1 MLAPSRWS
9 LRAVV
14 LLALVPA
21 GAPAQERAA
30 LPPGIALGVV
40 VDPSGE
46 PVAGAR
52 VTLLG
57 RADPCAPPAS
67 RRELLV
73 EVGTTETDAR
83 GRFSLALPYRDLFA
97 IEAGIEGI
105 ARSKLMAPV
114 IPGSPTTLRLRT
126 LRELRGTVTDADGE
140 PVPGAALVALDP
152 PEETVPA
159 LGRQLGMLVSAPR
172 HATYTDAAGQFVIH
186 TALPAGARLAVATGH
201 GSVMCELPEGP
212 VCDIRLEAE
221 RRLLLTFLDP
231 DGEPLPGVQLDVPFQ
246 PLLAASWATSD
257 ADGELDAH
265 LLGTESLV
273 RVRTADHATIGL
285 LIQQF
290 PRRLGKE
297 ITLRPETWLRCR
309 LVDRGGRPLPD
320 RRILLAGEVELVP
333 LPGPEPSSARVPLD
347 HQTRTDAEGYVDL
360 PESMV
365 ADDGSALWIE
375 TGTQRWVLAARAATA
390 EQLRGAELRVPRTS
404 TIEGTVLDPDGVPR
418 AGVGVLLQPLLD
430 DDSYYF
436 DLDPM
441 TRVTVTDSAGRF
453 RFADAETGRHE
464 VSTLDAEFLRSGR
477 PVEVPEE
484 GDGNPIVVEIR
495 SRRGPIVEGRV
506 VDSQGRGVPGAY
518 VSVSSTSSEPDPD
531 RPRND
536 MPVSVR
542 ADAEGRFRVPMEA
555 GSVEVSA
562 SAWTMDGSHGWLDDT
577 LDVAAGGPLEIVV
590 R

>member
-1 MLAPSRWS
+1 MLASSRWT
-9 LRAVV
+9 LPAAF
-14 LLALVPA
+14 LLALLPA
-21 GAPAQERAA
+21 TSPTQERAP
-30 LPPGIALGVV
+30 LPPGVALGVV
-40 VDPSGE
+40 VDEAGKPI
-46 PVAGAR
+46 AGAP

-57 RADPCAPPAS
+57 RAEACAPPTS

-73 EVGTTETDAR
+73 EVGTTETDTR
-83 GRFSLALPYRDLFA
+83 GRFSLPLPYRDLFA
-97 IEAGIEGI
+97 IEAGIEDVAI
-105 ARSKLMAPV
+105 SKLMAPV
-114 IPGSPTTLRLRT
+114 IPGSPITLRLRKV
-126 LRELRGTVTDADGE
+126 RELRGTVTDADGQ
-140 PVPGAALVALDP
+140 PVPGAALVAFDP
-152 PEETVPA
+152 AEETVPA
-159 LGRQLGMLVSAPR
+159 LGRQLGTLINPLR
-172 HATYTDAAGQFVIH
+172 RATYTDAAGEFSMH
-186 TALPAGARLAVATGH
+186 TALPAGATLAVATGH
-201 GSVMCELPEGP
+201 GSVIRELPEGP
-212 VCDIRLEAE
+212 VCDIRLDAE

-257 ADGELDAH
+257 AEGELDAL
-265 LLGTESLV
+265 LLGSESLV
-273 RVRTADHATIGL
+273 RVRATDHSTIGL

-290 PRRLGKE
+290 PRRLSKE

-309 LVDRGGRPLPD
+309 LLDRGGRPLPD

-347 HQTRTDAEGYVDL
+347 HEARTDAQGYVDL

-375 TGTQRWVLAARAATA
+375 TGTQRWVLAASAATA
-390 EQLRGAELRVPRTS
+390 EQLRGVELRVPRS
-404 TIEGTVLDPDGVPR
+404 SAIEGTVLDPDGVPR
-418 AGVGVLLQPLLD
+418 VGVGVLLQPLLD

-441 TRVTVTDSAGRF
+441 TRVTITDSAGRF

-464 VSTLDAEFLRSGR
+464 VSTLDSEFLRSGR
-477 PVEVPEE
+477 AVEVTEE
-484 GDGNPIVVEIR
+484 GGDAPVVVEIR

-506 VDSQGRGVPGAY
+506 LDSQGRGVPGAY

-562 SAWTMDGSHGWLDDT
+562 SAWTVDGSHGWLDDT
-577 LDVAAGGPLEIVV
+577 FDTTSGGPLEIVI